1 MIHRSIGARA
11 QVIALTLAL
20 IAAVSLSPAAALAWG
35 TAGHTLISRLAAEKL
50 PASLPAFVR
59 SPAAIAEIAALGPE
73 EDNIKGAGE
82 SWDAD
87 HDAGH
92 FLDVGDDGSVAGV
105 VRLNALPDSMAA
117 FADAL
122 ANART
127 TPYRV
132 GYVPYTIMD
141 GFERV
146 RKDFAYWRVD
156 AYMAQH
162 AHTASARQRFSAA
175 RALRETLTLRD
186 LGDWGHFV
194 ADGSQ
199 PLHITIHYNGWGR
212 YPNPH
217 GYTRKHIHSYFES
230 TFVDRYAKA
239 GAVAARIPAYS
250 AGAPGHLLSQ
260 GEIAAMVGNYLQ
272 GTASAVDPL
281 YALYGSGDFQRG
293 SARAVAFTDEQLAR
307 GATMYRNLIALAWQ
321 NSLYESV
328 DYPPIPV
335 RDILAGRVTP
345 SRPI

>member
-1 MIHRSIGARA
+1 MTHRWIAARP
-11 QVIALTLAL
+11 QVVALAL
-20 IAAVSLSPAAALAWG
+20 ALLAAVSLSPATAFAWG
-35 TAGHTLISRLAAEKL
+35 TAGHELISRLAAEKL

-117 FADAL
+117 YADAL

-156 AYMAQH
+156 AYMVQH
-162 AHTASARQRFSAA
+162 ARTASARQRFAAA

-250 AGAPGHLLSQ
+250 GGAPGHLLSQ
-260 GEIAAMVGNYLQ
+260 GELAAMVGTYLQ

-293 SARAVAFTDEQLAR
+293 SPQAVAFTDEQLAR

-328 DYPPIPV
+328 DYPPVSV
-335 RDILAGRVTP
+335 RDILNDRVAPT
-345 SRPI
+345 RPN